1 MLSKESAKEYNS
13 RINRLIGQI
22 DGIRKMIN
30 DGRSAESIGQ
40 QIIAAREAL
49 SKIGLI
55 VLKDAIAKSRNS
67 NETKKLVE
75 QIFRI

>member
-1 MLSKESAKEYNS
+1 MSDKIANDYDI

-22 DGIRKMIN
+22 DGIRKMIH

-40 QIIAAREAL
+40 QVLAARQAL

-55 VLKDAIAKSRNS
+55 VLKDAIAKSKNS
-67 NETKKLVE
+67 SQTKKLIE